1 MKQLLILAVSL
12 LLFSCQEDHN
22 TKTPE
27 QLRQDFT
34 LKSVEVLE
42 DLGKYYPI
50 EELGFK
56 ISNDQDGK
64 FYTLY
69 KLKGV
74 SEELVHF
81 MSSSTNLI
89 KKSDGGGTSCSGGES
104 CARLLYTCLSG
115 GENAVMTGGN
125 CNGDGD
131 GFCVTCA
138 PQYQ

>member
-1 MKQLLILAVSL
+1 MKPILILAVSL
-12 LLFSCQEDHN
+12 LFFSCQEENN
-22 TKTPE
+22 TKTSE

-42 DLGKYYPI
+42 ELGKYYPI
-50 EELGFK
+50 DELGIE

-74 SEELVHF
+74 SEELVHL
-81 MSSSTNLI
+81 MSSSTNFT
-89 KKSDGGGTSCSGGES
+89 KNSNGDGTTCPGGES
-104 CARLLYTCLSG
+104 CARLLYTCLNG
-115 GENAVMTGGN
+115 GENGLMTGGG
-125 CNGDGD
+125 CDGEG